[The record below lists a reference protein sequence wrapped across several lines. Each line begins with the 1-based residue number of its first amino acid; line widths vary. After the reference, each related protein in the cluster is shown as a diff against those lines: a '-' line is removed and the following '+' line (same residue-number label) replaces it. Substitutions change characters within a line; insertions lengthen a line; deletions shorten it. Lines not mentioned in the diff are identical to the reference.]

1 MTQRLAI
8 KVAGRQRWAAAERW
22 WGGANAS
29 EWENHFRRTLSF
41 QDCRFICVYN
51 WNLGMF
57 EHCPAG
63 QEAVRKLIAEWR
75 E

>member
-8 KVAGRQRWAAAERW
+8 KVADRQRWAAAEWW
-22 WGGANAS
+22 WGGADAA
-29 EWENHFRRTLSF
+29 EWEDHFHRTLSF
-41 QDCRFICVYN
+41 RDCRFICVYN

-57 EHCPAG
+57 ERAADG
-63 QEAVRKLIAEWR
+63 QEAVRKLVAEWR

>member
-22 WGGANAS
+22 WGGANAA
-29 EWENHFRRTLSF
+29 EWENHFRRVLSF

-51 WNLGMF
+51 WNLGMLK
-57 EHCPAG
+57 HCPAG

>member
-1 MTQRLAI
+1 MRKRLAF

-22 WGGANAS
+22 WGGANTAK
-29 EWENHFRRTLSF
+29 WEDHFHRTLSF

-57 EHCPAG
+57 EYSPAG
-63 QEAVRKLIAEWR
+63 KEAVRKLITEWR